1 MQSTGSYMVKVGNT
15 KGPQP
20 FDDVT
25 SNGSYMI
32 RASGTTNNLPDDMQ
46 STGSYMVK
54 VGNGVKQFDDMSSQ
68 GSYLIKAND
77 NNASKMNA
85 S

>member
-1 MQSTGSYMVKVGNT
+1 MVKVGDFN
-15 KGPQP
+15 KGGSQP

-25 SNGSYMI
+25 SSGSYMV
-32 RASGTTNNLPDDMQ
+32 RGGTNNLPDDMQ

-54 VGNGVKQFDDMSSQ
+54 VGNGPKQFDDMSSQ
-68 GSYLIKAND
+68 GSYMVKANE
-77 NNASKMNA
+77 NNVSKMNM